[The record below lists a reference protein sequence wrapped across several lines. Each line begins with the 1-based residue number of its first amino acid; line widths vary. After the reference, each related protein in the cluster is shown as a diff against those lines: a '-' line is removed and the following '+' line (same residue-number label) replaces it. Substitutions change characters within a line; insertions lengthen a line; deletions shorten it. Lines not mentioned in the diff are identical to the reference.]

1 MKSLLR
7 IIYLVIFVTAGYT
20 IMAQVPVI
28 QKLHSGW
35 KFKQQRLNN
44 WYPATVPGTVHTD
57 LMNNKIIE
65 DPYFRLNERGIQ
77 WIDKEDWVYETALNI
92 NPEVKNKK
100 NILLHFKGL
109 DTYADV
115 YLNDQKIITADN
127 MFREW
132 SADITGKLKADS
144 NILRVYFHSPIKIDI
159 PKFDS
164 LPYFYHASNDQSANG
179 GVLDKKVS
187 VFARKAGYHY
197 GWDWGPRIVTSGIW
211 RDVYLEGW
219 DDVRIENVFYDQ
231 TNVTSASASVN
242 TVVEV
247 FANAA
252 INDAVV
258 QVKNNSGAKVLGTK
272 KVHLQKGFN
281 KINIPFIIKNPK
293 LWWSLGLGEAHLY
306 NFTTT
311 IITGGAIAATQSD
324 NIGLRSVKVIHK
336 PDQYGKSFYIE
347 LNGRPVFA
355 KGANYIPQHMF
366 VPSLTEKDYETT
378 IMDAVKANMNML
390 RIWGGGIYE
399 NKIFYDLCDKY
410 GIMVWQDFMYA
421 CSMYPAEGALLE
433 NMRQEAIQNVRRL
446 RNHPSIA
453 LWCGNNEN
461 QDAWLTWGWKE
472 EIERINPK
480 YAEIIWTQYVEQFHK
495 MLPAVVKEHH
505 PGMYYTPTSPFAELG
520 KPSNDSVGDLHY
532 WRVWHGKEPIAK
544 YNEQRSRF
552 FSEYGFQSFPEF
564 ESVKKYAPEQRDWD
578 IYSEVM
584 MSHQRGGA
592 HANGLIESY
601 LLNEYRK
608 PRNFEM
614 FLYMNQVLQGDA
626 IKTAMESHRRMM
638 PYNMGT
644 LYWQHNDVWPVASW
658 SARDYYGRW
667 KAQQYYAVEAFKDI
681 LVSPIHKDGELNVYV
696 VSDRRQQATGVLDV
710 KVVTLDGKVVYSS
723 SKNVKVSPNASNNLF
738 AARVDDVIKAY
749 APDDVFVRAEFK
761 EKGRQPYVN
770 NYFLLK
776 QKGINYPTV
785 QLTHNIMPVSGGYEV
800 ELRSDKFARAV
811 FMSLNGIDNFFSNN
825 YFDII
830 PGQTVKV
837 KVDTKLNRGDFEKQL
852 KIVSLVD
859 GY

>member
-1 MKSLLR
+1 MQLNKFLFLLFFLM
-7 IIYLVIFVTAGYT
+7 IANFVAGQN
-20 IMAQVPVI
+20 ANI
-28 QKLHSGW
+28 QQLHTGW

-44 WYPATVPGTVHTD
+44 WYPATMPGTVHTD
-57 LMNNKIIE
+57 LMKNKIIE

-77 WIDKEDWVYETALNI
+77 WVDKEDWVYETVLNI
-92 NPEVKNKK
+92 NPEIKNKK
-100 NILLHFKGL
+100 NILIHFKGL

-115 YLNDQKIITADN
+115 YLNEEKIITADN

-132 SADITGKLKADS
+132 SADITDKIKADS
-144 NILRVYFHSPIKIDI
+144 NILKVYFHSPIKVDI

-219 DDVRIENVFYDQ
+219 DDARIENVFYDQ
-231 TNVTSASASVN
+231 RNVNSKSASVN

-247 FANAA
+247 FANDVVS
-252 INDAVV
+252 DAVV
-258 QVKNNSGAKVLGTK
+258 QVKDNRTAKILGTK
-272 KVHLQKGFN
+272 KVQLQKGFN
-281 KINIPFIIKNPK
+281 KIDIPFVIKNPK
-293 LWWSLGLGEAHLY
+293 LWWSLGLGEAYMY
-306 NFTTT
+306 NFST
-311 IITGGAIAATQSD
+311 IIIKDGATLASQND
-324 NIGLRSVKVIHK
+324 NVGLRSVKVIHK
-336 PDQYGKSFYIE
+336 PDEYGKSFYIE

-366 VPSLTEKDYETT
+366 VPSLTTEDYERT

-461 QDAWLTWGWKE
+461 QDAWLTWGWKQ

-480 YAEIIWTQYVEQFHK
+480 YAEIIWNQYVEQFHK
-495 MLPAVVKEHH
+495 MLPAVVAEHH

-544 YNEQRSRF
+544 YNEQKSRF

-564 ESVKKYAPEQRDWD
+564 ESVKLYAPEERDWD

-584 MSHQRGGA
+584 MSHQRGGT

-601 LLNEYRK
+601 LLSEYKK
-608 PRNFEM
+608 PKNFEM

-681 LVSPIHKDGELNVYV
+681 LVSPIHKDGKLNVYV
-696 VSDRRQQATGVLDV
+696 VSDRWQVAAGTLNVQVISLNGDV
-710 KVVTLDGKVVYSS
+710 IYTSAQ
-723 SKNVKVSPNASNNLF
+723 NVKVPANASSILF
-738 AARVDDVIKAY
+738 TADLNEILKGNKES
-749 APDDVFVRAEFK
+749 DVFVRAEFT
-761 EKGRQPYVN
+761 EKGKQPYVN

-776 QKGINYPTV
+776 QKDINYPQV
-785 QLTHNIMPVSGGYEV
+785 NISKNIRQINGGYEV
-800 ELRSDKFARAV
+800 ALTSDKFARAV
-811 FMSLNGIDNFFSNN
+811 FLSLNGVDNFFSNN
-825 YFDII
+825 YFDIM
-830 PGQTVKV
+830 PGQTIKI
-837 KVDTKLNRGDFEKQL
+837 KVDTKLNQQDFEKQL
-852 KIVSLVD
+852 KIVSLIN